1 MNKTLDIYHQE
12 AALFAKQYDALSF
25 ERVHASWQPYWPD
38 SGMVLDIGA
47 GSGRDALWLAKR
59 GCQVIALEP
68 AADLRQIGQLKTA
81 TAANASANSS
91 ANFEEHALENSALS
105 VQWLNDSLPELKAC
119 YQLNLQFNTI
129 LLSAVWMHLAP
140 SERERA
146 FRKIANLLAPGGRFV
161 LSLRF
166 GEFTDGRV
174 SYPVCVDE
182 IASLAKQFGLV
193 LSHVSALTADS
204 AGRNDVQW
212 QTLVLVL
219 PDDGSASLSKIRHIV
234 LNDSKSS
241 TYKLALLRTL
251 VRIADAHPGAVL
263 DRQDGKVAI
272 SLGLVALYWIR
283 LFKRLVD
290 NNIQQNS
297 NTTKGLGFVTE
308 QGWHA
313 LKHLTADD
321 FAIGTW
327 FKELDAAAFQQLM
340 NDTLSTIKSGPVTYI
355 WQGHKDNQLFRMQRN
370 KSKRQ
375 HQSSIL
381 IDKPFL
387 DSFGQFEL
395 SESMWDCFRL
405 YGCWIEPLLVQQW
418 VTEMQKY
425 QQNQQQGLTLDT
437 YHHHLRWLDRQ
448 HDTGLVRKKV
458 ETLRSQGH
466 DVRSVWSGK
475 PLYSYDI
482 DHCLPFSYWP
492 NNDLWNLLPS
502 SREENR
508 VKSDRLPSKTRLH
521 ASRHQITDWWQQAWN
536 SESEKQRFFVEAAM
550 SLPNIAYNCTDFDMV
565 FEALQFQSAG
575 IQQRLQIGVW

>member
-1 MNKTLDIYHQE
+1 MNKTLDIYHQG
-12 AALFAKQYDALSF
+12 AALFAEQYNALRF
-25 ERVHASWQPYWPD
+25 EQVHQSWQQFWPD
-38 SGMVLDIGA
+38 NGMVLDIGA
-47 GSGRDALWLAKR
+47 GSGRDALWLAER
-59 GCQVIALEP
+59 GCQVIAVEP
-68 AADLRQIGQLKTA
+68 AENLRQIGQSKTGGQTKTA
-81 TAANASANSS
+81 GHSVSR
-91 ANFEEHALENSALS
+91 
-105 VQWLNDSLPELKAC
+105 VQWLSDSLPELKAT

-166 GEFTDGRV
+166 GEFSDGRM
-174 SYPVCVDE
+174 SYPVSVDE
-182 IASLAKQFGLV
+182 IARLARQFGLV
-193 LSHVSALTADS
+193 LSFVSDLNADS
-204 AGRNDVQW
+204 AGRAGVQW
-212 QTLVLVL
+212 QTLVLEL
-219 PDDGSASLSKIRHIV
+219 PDDGSASLSRIRHIV

-297 NTTKGLGFVTE
+297 DPAKGLGFVTE
-308 QGWHA
+308 RGWLA
-313 LKHLTADD
+313 LQHLTADD
-321 FAIGTW
+321 FAAGTL
-327 FKELDAAAFQQLM
+327 FTGHDAEALQTLFS
-340 NDTLSTIKSGPVTYI
+340 DTLKTIQAGPVTYI
-355 WQGHKDNQLFRMQRN
+355 WQGQKENRLFNMQRQ
-370 KSKRQ
+370 KTQRQ
-375 HQSSIL
+375 STVL
-381 IDKPFL
+381 IDKTFL
-387 DSFGQFEL
+387 DSYGQFEL
-395 SESMWDCFRL
+395 SESMWDCFRV

-418 VTEMQKY
+418 VSEMQKY

-448 HDTGLVRKKV
+448 HDTGFVRKKV
-458 ETLRSQGH
+458 EALRSSGE

-492 NNDLWNLLPS
+492 NNDLWNLLPA

-508 VKSDRLPSKTRLH
+508 KKSDRLPSQSRLH
-521 ASRHQITDWWQQAWN
+521 ASRSQITDWWQQAWQ
-536 SESEKQRFFVEAAM
+536 SETEQRRFFVEAAL
-550 SLPNIAYNCTDFDMV
+550 SLPNIGYHCTDFDAV
-565 FEALQFQSAG
+565 FEAMQFQSVG
-575 IQQRLQIGVW
+575 IRQRLQVAEW